1 MRWDN
6 YIPFTRKLH
15 NALYSNIDIKVT
27 KYNLNLYLEYKRVA
41 ELQLGVLINL
51 YLKEGSFPIYRSK
64 LFESML
70 ENLTAPYKKQFIKEL
85 RDCRNF
91 EDYKAFVE
99 TKGLEYA
106 KEMFPKRDIKN
117 IMEREDIPKF
127 WEDITLFLSAS
138 IFPMYTT
145 RRAMPVELWD
155 LRDKE
160 LRYDYMNY
168 GYPAFSL
175 PVIELMDEEYF
186 KINKSIEE
194 HFEVTGE
201 FPEEYELSETL
212 HTILASTLVTEIIT
226 DAHRYDCLDRFYTLV
241 STVVDRVSFNIP
253 KIVDNTIEQVV
264 QKYSVEQ
271 NKHALLRDLKT
282 IVNSGISYDELMN
295 TIPDLDNRYLK
306 YEDIIKE
313 VCTVV
318 FNNIV
323 ILDIYDNSLLQL
335 IKFPEI
341 KGTGTSLRKAKECS
355 ARLYEFRDF
364 IYDYLTTSLLNVTL
378 HSDPELN
385 DKIKDIIESKFNNE
399 NDTDLYIEKHLERE
413 TFKYLDKYRDLNN
426 VAAESGYT
434 KVRQKG
440 DHGIFKRTDGS
451 VVVIPQ
457 GRNVGKGLSYK
468 IQKDI
473 LS

>member
-6 YIPFTRKLH
+6 YISFTRKLH
-15 NALYSNIDIKVT
+15 NSLYANIDVKVT
-27 KYNLNLYLEYKRVA
+27 KHNLNLYLEYKRKA
-41 ELQLGVLINL
+41 EFELGVLINL
-51 YLKEGSFPIYRSK
+51 YLKEGSFSIYRSK
-64 LFESML
+64 LFETML
-70 ENLTAPYKKQFIKEL
+70 ENLTAPYKKQFVKEL
-85 RDCRNF
+85 RDCRTF
-91 EDYKAFVE
+91 EDYKAFVD

-117 IMEREDIPKF
+117 IMEREHMPMF
-127 WEDITLFLSAS
+127 WEDITLFLSAT

-175 PVIELMDEEYF
+175 PVIELMDNEYF
-186 KINKSIEE
+186 TINKHIEE

-212 HTILASTLVTEIIT
+212 HTILASTMVTEIIT
-226 DAHRYDCLDRFYTLV
+226 DAHRYDCLDRFYSLV
-241 STVVDRVSFNIP
+241 SNVVDRVSFNIP
-253 KIVDNTIEQVV
+253 KIIDNTIEQVV

-271 NKHALLRDLKT
+271 NKNALLRDLKT
-282 IVNSGISYDELMN
+282 IVNSGIPYEELMA
-295 TIPDLDNRYLK
+295 TIPKLDNIYLK
-306 YEDIIKE
+306 YEDIIKD
-313 VCTVV
+313 VCEVV
-318 FNNIV
+318 FDNIT

-355 ARLYEFRDF
+355 GRLYEFRDF
-364 IYDYLTTSLLNVTL
+364 IYDYLTSSLLNVTL
-378 HSDPELN
+378 HSDLELN
-385 DKIKDIIESKFNNE
+385 DKIKSIIESKYATV
-399 NDTDLYIEKHLERE
+399 NDTDLEIDKRLEKE

-426 VAAESGYT
+426 VATESGYT

-451 VVVIPQ
+451 TVIIPQ